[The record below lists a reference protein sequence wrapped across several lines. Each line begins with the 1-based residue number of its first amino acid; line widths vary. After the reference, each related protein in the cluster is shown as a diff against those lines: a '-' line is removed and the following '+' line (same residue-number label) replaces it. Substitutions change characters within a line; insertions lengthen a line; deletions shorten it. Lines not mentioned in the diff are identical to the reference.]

1 MSTQVIPVAVAS
13 PSDGEK
19 TIASTAEPPQP
30 RQSSKAILR
39 KALALAND
47 AVLSD
52 TANNVENAVAA
63 YSEAVRLLD
72 IVLKGMENES
82 DKAKLNEIVCIWCRG
97 REGGGSHRESC
108 QQANAWL
115 CLFVDDLCA
124 AFNIF

>member
-1 MSTQVIPVAVAS
+1 MSTQVIPVAVTS

-19 TIASTAEPPQP
+19 PTAASEEPPQP

-52 TANNVENAVAA
+52 TANNVESAVEA

-82 DKAKLNEIVCIWCRG
+82 DKAKLREIV
-97 REGGGSHRESC
+97 
-108 QQANAWL
+108 
-115 CLFVDDLCA
+115 
-124 AFNIF
+124 